1 MVTRWF
7 RDSWQLGEQSPDA
20 AESGKFPSLGGS
32 SFRRSRAPALESRR
46 FVAPPCAHYPARG
59 SGLPSISPAE
69 GAHQRGLPEVPPVIP
84 LPPIS
89 PPQPPRCGAAGS
101 GRLMGDRLGRSP
113 LSGPPSLNPCIC
125 ISRLLCL
132 SDCFVHVRTP
142 SLLSAANRRFRS
154 CAFSP
159 QTCPG
164 GSSQRGRR

>member
-7 RDSWQLGEQSPDA
+7 RDSWQLDEHSPDA
-20 AESGKFPSLGGS
+20 AERGKFPSLGGS
-32 SFRRSRAPALESRR
+32 SFRRSRALASESRR
-46 FVAPPCAHYPARG
+46 FVAPPSAHYPARG
-59 SGLPSISPAE
+59 SGRPSSSPAE

-125 ISRLLCL
+125 ISRLLCF

-142 SLLSAANRRFRS
+142 SLLSAANRRFRES
-154 CAFSP
+154 LFVSD
-159 QTCPG
+159 
-164 GSSQRGRR
+164 S